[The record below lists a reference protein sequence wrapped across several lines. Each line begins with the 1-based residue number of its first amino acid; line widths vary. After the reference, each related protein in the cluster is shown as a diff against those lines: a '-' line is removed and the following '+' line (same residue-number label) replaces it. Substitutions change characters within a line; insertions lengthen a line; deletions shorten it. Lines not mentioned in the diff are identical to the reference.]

1 MAKDLFLGKILA
13 YFGPTL
19 APPKIFVVR
28 FTYTICYTLLQDMI
42 VYNFKEK

>member
-1 MAKDLFLGKILA
+1 MAKNLVLGKILA
-13 YFGPTL
+13 YFG
-19 APPKIFVVR
+19 PPKIFVVR